1 MDDTNALT
9 AAFEAVGKEHGY
21 GSVSAEFAEFKEFK
35 IKWRRS
41 LGWIEFEASD
51 YLKDAPENVLKGIAE
66 MIFSRISRRS
76 DDKYSD
82 AMLEWMTSDT
92 FVKKNRPMYLKRAKN
107 LARTPRGTHKDLSDS
122 YKRLVE
128 MGLAPYDDDLVLT
141 WTKQPNVK
149 RIGYCSVLMKV
160 IAISSIFD
168 TTSIPD
174 FVLDFV
180 LYHELIHLGKG
191 FDPFDQ
197 NHDNDFR
204 ALEEMHPMRSEAE
217 DWLKRLRLY
226 L

>member
-1 MDDTNALT
+1 MNDNDALT

-21 GSVSAEFAEFKEFK
+21 ASVSAEFAEYKEFK

-51 YLKDAPENVLKGIAE
+51 YLKGAPENVMKGIAE
-66 MIFSRISRRS
+66 TIFSRITRRS
-76 DDKYSD
+76 ENKYSD
-82 AMLEWMTSDT
+82 AMLEWMTSDE
-92 FVKKNRPMYLKRAKN
+92 FIKKNRPLYLKRAKN
-107 LARTPRGTHKDLSDS
+107 LSRTHRGEHKDLNES
-122 YKRLVE
+122 YKRLIE
-128 MGLAPYDDDLVLT
+128 MGLVPYDEDLILT

-174 FVLDFV
+174 FVTDFV
-180 LYHELIHLGKG
+180 LYHELIHLGRG

-197 NHDNDFR
+197 DHDNDFR
-204 ALEEMHPMRSEAE
+204 AQEDMHPMRDEAE

-226 L
+226 M